1 MSLVTP
7 LSVNEDAVK
16 QLVQNLGQAVGGG
29 GRFNTADVLVA
40 LAEFT
45 GRTVVQIADTPV
57 AGFQVVGVVGDHVKR
72 AMIAG
77 YTAKGFNM
85 GGDNVQPH

>member
-1 MSLVTP
+1 MSLITP

-29 GRFNTADVLVA
+29 RFNTADVLVA

-45 GRTVVQIADTPV
+45 GRTVVQVADTPV

-77 YTAKGFNM
+77 YTAKGFSM
-85 GGDNVQPH
+85 GGESVQPH

>member
-16 QLVQNLGQAVGGG
+16 HLVQNLGQAMGG

-45 GRTVVQIADTPV
+45 GRTVVQVADTPV
-57 AGFQVVGVVGDHVKR
+57 AGFQGAGVIGDHVKR

-77 YTAKGFNM
+77 YTAKGVNM
-85 GGDNVQPH
+85 GGENVQHR

>member
-7 LSVNEDAVK
+7 LSVNEAADK
-16 QLVQNLGQAVGGG
+16 QIVANLNEAVGA

-40 LAEFT
+40 LAEST
-45 GRTVVQIADTPV
+45 GRTVVQVADTPV
-57 AGFQVVGVVGDHVKR
+57 AGFQVVGVIGDHVKR

-85 GGDNVQPH
+85 GGESVQPH

>member
-29 GRFNTADVLVA
+29 RFNTADVLVA

-45 GRTVVQIADTPV
+45 GRTVVQVADTPV

-77 YTAKGFNM
+77 YTAKGFQM
-85 GGDNVQPH
+85 DGATAQ

>member
-7 LSVNEDAVK
+7 LAVNEAAVK
-16 QLVQNLGQAVGGG
+16 QIVANLNQAVGGG
-29 GRFNTADVLVA
+29 QFNTADVVVA
-40 LAEFT
+40 IAEFT
-45 GRTVVQIADTPV
+45 ARTVVSLADNPV
-57 AGFQVVGVVGDHVKR
+57 SGFQVVGVVGDHVKR

-85 GGDNVQPH
+85 GGENVQPH